1 MKSTVMEK
9 QAVSSPPQTPADTV
23 IQADAATFKDL
34 VQKLTGAQCGG
45 AAEDFR
51 LKAAVPRR
59 SRFMLRNSWRKH
71 SQARELDVEL
81 TGNSTRKTRSNQ
93 LISWSVEGHT
103 TEPGFQSAFRYRVK
117 TVSRPSGSEKE
128 MAIPETGSCMHASP
142 WKTKTPALLTLFPLT
157 SPNYE
162 M

>member
-1 MKSTVMEK
+1 MKSTVMEN
-9 QAVSSPPQTPADTV
+9 QAVSSPPPTPADTV

-34 VQKLTGAQCGG
+34 VQKLTGAQCSGTG
-45 AAEDFR
+45 EDFR

-59 SRFMLRNSWRKH
+59 SRFKLRNSWRKH
-71 SQARELDVEL
+71 SQPRELDVEL

-103 TEPGFQSAFRYRVK
+103 TAPEFESAFGYRVE
-117 TVSRPSGSEKE
+117 TVSRPSESEKE
-128 MAIPETGSCMHASP
+128 MAIPEKGSCMHASP
-142 WKTKTPALLTLFPLT
+142 WKTETPVLLTLFPLT

-162 M
+162 I